1 MNIRIR
7 SSEIFIH
14 NLHTRIPFRF
24 GITELNSVP
33 HMFLKMDVEIDGIQ
47 QTGVAADT
55 LIQKWFTKDPS
66 AKMENEID
74 DLLTVIQHAADV
86 GVEIGTADSVF
97 DLWLKLSDHQMYWG
111 ETNDFAPLLANF
123 GVTVIERAL
132 IDAVCRLSNL
142 SFYDAL
148 KSNLLGID
156 PAAVYP
162 ELANDSI
169 TKILP
174 EKPLERLFIRH
185 TIGLS
190 DPIRTA
196 DIFGDQRV
204 EDGLPQSLEENIDAY
219 GLQYFKVKVNGDFDQ
234 DYERIRQIS
243 TLFEQKHL
251 REFYFTLDGNEQFN
265 SIEQIRKYWEQLN
278 EKSDINEFLN
288 HLLYVEQPLSRQSA
302 LTRLTGDS
310 LKRWKN
316 HPPLIIDES
325 DCCMDSFKT
334 AVSLGYQ
341 GTSHKNC
348 KGVIKSI
355 LNSALMQKYQL
366 DYPSSKFIMS
376 AEDLVNIGPV
386 ALLQDL
392 AVISALGITHAER
405 NGHHYFR
412 GLSMFPE
419 EVQEEIALAHQ
430 DLYILHKEFKFLTL
444 NIKEGMIS
452 LKSVNQAPFG
462 YSQKFDPAC
471 CFTHQK
477 AWKFDSLGINE
488 NY

>member
-33 HMFLKMDVEIDGIQ
+33 HMFLKIDVDIDGIQ

-86 GVEIGTADSVF
+86 GVEIGTAGSVF
-97 DLWLKLSDHQMYWG
+97 DLWLQLSDHQMYWG
-111 ETNDFAPLLANF
+111 ETNGFAPLLANF

-132 IDAVCRLSNL
+132 IDAVCRLRNT

-148 KSNLLGID
+148 KTNLLGID

-162 ELANDSI
+162 ELTDFPI

-174 EKPLERLFIRH
+174 EKPLEKLYIRH
-185 TIGLS
+185 TVGLS

-219 GLQYFKVKVNGDFDQ
+219 GLQYFKIKVNGDFDQ

-251 REFYFTLDGNEQFN
+251 REFYFTLDGNEQFY
-265 SIEQIRKYWEQLN
+265 SIEQFREYWDHLN
-278 EKSDINEFLN
+278 EKSDINEFLT

-302 LTRLTGDS
+302 LTQSTGDS
-310 LKRWKN
+310 LERWKN

-334 AVSLGYQ
+334 AVSMGYQ

-355 LNSALMQKYQL
+355 LNSALMQKYKL
-366 DYPSSKFIMS
+366 DFPSSTFIMS

-392 AVISALGITHAER
+392 AVISALGINHAER
-405 NGHHYFR
+405 NGHQYFK
-412 GLSMFPE
+412 GLSMFPD
-419 EVQEEIALAHQ
+419 EIQDELLMAHP
-430 DLYILHKEFKFLTL
+430 DLYVPHPVEGFPTL
-444 NIKEGMIS
+444 DIQDGAIS
-452 LKSVNQAPFG
+452 TRSVNQAPFG
-462 YSQKFDPAC
+462 YSQYLDPGC
-471 CFTHQK
+471 CFIPETE
-477 AWKFDSLGINE
+477 WKFESLEIND
-488 NY
+488 